1 MTRRRVLTAI
11 AVLGVVAV
19 GLAIASPGSSRREP
33 ASADGGGG
41 GGKALPPLKHHP
53 QVVIAEAPGSIPPD
67 TQFTYGSEPAAEN
80 FQPPSDA
87 EVRRELHQL
96 HVAKLGADGTYV
108 DPFSQVAGLVP
119 ERIDMGVDYAGT
131 GPVLALGSGTVF
143 NTKGSGWPG
152 GVFIGITLD
161 AGPFAGLSYFVAE
174 DVKPAVRVGDHV
186 RAGQEIAVMYG
197 GPAGI
202 ETGWASGHGDEPL
215 AAALGQQNKRG
226 DPGGWSS
233 AAGVSFD
240 RVLVSTGTPSGIPQG
255 TKVHGK
261 LSAPYP

>member
-1 MTRRRVLTAI
+1 MLTAI
-11 AVLGVVAV
+11 AVLGLVAVVVA
-19 GLAIASPGSSRREP
+19 IAAPGRKPRGRSSTGHE
-33 ASADGGGG
+33 AN
-41 GGKALPPLKHHP
+41 ALPPLKPHP

-67 TQFTYGSEPAAEN
+67 TQFTYGSEPTTAN

-96 HVAKLGADGTYV
+96 HVAKLGGNGTYV
-108 DPFSQVAGLVP
+108 DPFSQISGLVP
-119 ERIDMGVDYAGT
+119 ERIDMGVDYQGT

-161 AGPFAGLSYFVAE
+161 AGPFRGLSYFLAE
-174 DVKPAVRVGDHV
+174 DVKPAVHVGDHV
-186 RAGQEIAVMYG
+186 VAGQEIALMYG
-197 GPAGI
+197 GPSGI
-202 ETGWASGHGDEPL
+202 ETGWASGRGDTPL

-233 AAGVSFD
+233 AAGISFD
-240 RVLVSTGTPSGIPQG
+240 RVLVSTGTESGIPQG
-255 TKVHGK
+255 PKAHGK
-261 LSAPYP
+261 MSPPYP